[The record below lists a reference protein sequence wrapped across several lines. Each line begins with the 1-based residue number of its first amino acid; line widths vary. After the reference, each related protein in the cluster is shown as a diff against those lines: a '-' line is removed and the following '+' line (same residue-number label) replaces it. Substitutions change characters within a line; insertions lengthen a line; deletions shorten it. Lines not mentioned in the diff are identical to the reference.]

1 MLRPLALVAK
11 TVLIE
16 ALRRKEIYALVMVA
30 GGLILAAGTLQFFD
44 LGDTLRIYR
53 EMALKVMNVATAL
66 TMIVLA
72 ARQLPREFQNRT
84 VYPLLAKPVGRFPF
98 LLGKFVGV
106 VSAGVFCYLLFMA
119 LFLLGTLW
127 MKEPVSWG
135 LFLQSVYLQILGL
148 TVVAALAYML
158 SLLLNLDAT
167 ITVSTLIFIL
177 ASAYTSILSTL
188 YELVG
193 QAGKVVLL
201 ALNFLI
207 PHLTLFD
214 LSAKVVHQQA
224 WTAISTQAMV
234 LLTCYG
240 CAFVAAYLALA
251 YVLFRR
257 KPL

>member
-16 ALRRKEIYALVMVA
+16 ALRRKEIYAIVLVA
-30 GGLILAAGTLQFFD
+30 CGLILVAGTLQFFD
-44 LGDTLRIYR
+44 LGDTIRIYR
-53 EMALKVMNVATAL
+53 ELSLKVMNVATAL

-98 LLGKFVGV
+98 LVGKFIGV
-106 VSAGVFCYLLFMA
+106 VSAGLFCYLLFMG
-119 LFLLGTLW
+119 LFLLGTVW
-127 MKEPVSWG
+127 MGEPVSWG
-135 LFLQSVYLQILGL
+135 LFLQSVFLQMLGL
-148 TVVAALAYML
+148 TVVAAMAYML
-158 SLLLNLDAT
+158 SLLLNLDAA
-167 ITVSTLIFIL
+167 ITVATLVFIL

-188 YELVG
+188 YDLVG
-193 QAGKVVLL
+193 QVGKVVLL

-214 LSAKVVHQQA
+214 LSAKVVHQQV
-224 WTAISTQAMV
+224 WSAISMKAMV

-240 CAFVAAYLALA
+240 LAFTMAYLALT